1 MAFYKVQLN
10 EVSMSGFE
18 TAEVAKSINAA
29 TEELITVAM
38 EKADSPLKAAYLL
51 KRASDL
57 IIEAGQYQE
66 NSELDS

>member
-1 MAFYKVQLN
+1 
-10 EVSMSGFE
+10 MSGFE
-18 TAEVAKSINAA
+18 TAEVAKCINGA
-29 TEELITVAM
+29 TEELIAIAI
-38 EKADSPLKAAYLL
+38 EKADTPKKAAYLL